1 MNRSRPL
8 SIALLFATPGTGWG
22 GMEKHVFDLA
32 LELARR
38 RHSVHVIAHRN
49 YQARFPAEVQFHPL
63 PVECSRFNPRI
74 HFALRQCLRRIK
86 PDVLHAHG
94 NKAAQL
100 VGQAPPG
107 LASLRVGTVHGI
119 KKSHKAFLRQ
129 DAVIAVSPRVFEN
142 LDHGNK
148 HLIYNGIAI
157 EGASERA
164 PCPDANRVLTTDDAA
179 APARCIAVG
188 RLEPV
193 KGFHTLIEAWA
204 QLTQPARLTIY
215 GEGSERPRLERLIDT
230 LNLRNDVTLPGYCEE
245 LQSVYR
251 HAELAIISSER
262 EGFSYVLI
270 EALAAGCPVVST
282 PVAGPVEL
290 LPKPALSEDGS
301 AEGLLAVIDQAL
313 SDLPRTRQA
322 QVSAMQ
328 RIKTTF
334 TIEAMVDNIERLYR
348 EAMT

>member
-8 SIALLFATPGTGWG
+8 TIALLFATPGTGWG
-22 GMEKHVFDLA
+22 GMEKHAFDLA

-38 RHSVHVIAHRN
+38 GHSVHVMAHRS
-49 YQARFPAEVQFHPL
+49 YQNRFPAKVHFYPL
-63 PVECSRFNPRI
+63 PVEYSRLNPRLR
-74 HFALRQCLRRIK
+74 FALRQCLRRIK

-100 VGQAPPG
+100 AGQALPG
-107 LASLRVGTVHGI
+107 LAPLRVGTVHGI
-119 KKSHKAFLRQ
+119 KKNHKAFLRQ

-142 LDHGNK
+142 LEHDNK
-148 HLIYNGIAI
+148 HLIYNGIAM
-157 EGASERA
+157 EGASESA
-164 PCPDANRVLTTDDAA
+164 PCSDDYSATDDAA
-179 APARCIAVG
+179 QTRCIAIG

-204 QLTQPARLTIY
+204 QLTQPAQLTIY
-215 GEGSERPRLERLIDT
+215 GEGTERPRLERLIDT
-230 LNLRNDVTLPGYCEE
+230 LNLHNDVTLPGYCED

-290 LPKPALSEDGS
+290 LPKTALSQDGS
-301 AEGLLAVIDQAL
+301 AEGLRAVIDQAL

-322 QVSAMQ
+322 QVPAMQ
-328 RIKTTF
+328 RVKTAF

>member
-8 SIALLFATPGTGWG
+8 TIALLFATPGTGWG
-22 GMEKHVFDLA
+22 GMEKHTFDLA

-38 RHSVHVIAHRN
+38 GHSVHVMAHRS
-49 YQARFPAEVQFHPL
+49 YQARFPAKVHFHPL
-63 PVECSRFNPRI
+63 PVECSRLNPRLR
-74 HFALRQCLRRIK
+74 FALRKCLRRIK

-100 VGQAPPG
+100 AGQVPLG
-107 LASLRVGTVHGI
+107 LAPLRVGTVHGI

-129 DAVIAVSPRVFEN
+129 DAVIAVSPRIFET

-148 HLIYNGIAI
+148 HLIYSGIATG
-157 EGASERA
+157 GAPESS
-164 PCPDANRVLTTDDAA
+164 PCPDDYRAAA
-179 APARCIAVG
+179 APTRCIAVG

-204 QLTQPARLTIY
+204 QLTQPAQLTIY

-230 LNLRNDVTLPGYCEE
+230 LNLHNDVVLPGYCED

-290 LPKPALSEDGS
+290 LPQPALSQDGS
-301 AEGLLAVIDQAL
+301 AESLRAVIEQAL
-313 SDLPRTRQA
+313 SDLPHTRQI
-322 QVSAMQ
+322 QIPAMQ
-328 RIKTTF
+328 RVKTAF